1 MRQLADISL
10 PVNPD
15 LVASALQ
22 WLEYVGEQQSWPS
35 RTRFKLQLCLD
46 ETLTNI
52 AMHGYTGHQAPE
64 PPQIKLQLSQ
74 EGETRLV
81 LDIFDNGAP
90 FDPTARTSR
99 ELDKSLE
106 DAKIG
111 GHGLRLLRHYLED
124 MRYERLDG
132 WNRLTLVAV
141 RDDA

>member
-15 LVASALQ
+15 LVANALQ

-90 FDPTARTSR
+90 STPRRAPPASLTNHLKMPKSGATACAFYDIILKTCATNGSM
-99 ELDKSLE
+99 
-106 DAKIG
+106 AG
-111 GHGLRLLRHYLED
+111 TG
-124 MRYERLDG
+124 
-132 WNRLTLVAV
+132 
-141 RDDA
+141 